1 MILNKRTHDEEY
13 SNVIGTK
20 EVEREARKTL
30 KFESDAFSKTLGP
43 YGMNTILEDR
53 NLAHRVTKDGYS
65 VYTSMVIYNRI
76 GRVILKLIQKIS
88 GSLNE
93 TVGDGTTSAVIVG
106 NELLR
111 LKRLI
116 KKHRIPPK
124 LLSRIVEHVKDDAIL
139 TIDKDY
145 TYKLDKLI
153 EDHRAQLESFG
164 DISDEER
171 LRILRGSSYYKV
183 IKNLA
188 SISLNNDYK
197 DGELVA
203 NIFTE
208 LNDPGNGFVNVEVS
222 TSADTHYDKD
232 RGFEIYRGMIMPEM
246 VTEPDGRTAQHSD
259 PKILLVKGTLMSEDV
274 ETIGR
279 VINYV
284 IGQLGQP
291 LVIIA
296 GGFSQAITET
306 FRQSILAYAERNKKI
321 MPLLCVEVDNESSY
335 GSQQFLDIEANVGG
349 QIITVGNGKNFPAE
363 ADGSLY
369 LKYLGSA
376 KKITCLSTART
387 RILEGRSSKSKVEH
401 RISEIDKQLAQL
413 KSEQHIDHYQEV
425 FKLNKRKACL
435 LNDMITLNI
444 GGNTIEEKE
453 SRRDLFDDAVRG
465 CKSAVVNGVC
475 KGGNTVVATYCK
487 YALESD
493 EKIKE
498 LAVSFFDK
506 YGYRDVL
513 SQKRMEKLIRSVLK
527 EIEIAYTRVYA
538 TILNNKFNNWSKSY
552 KLAKKCIDF
561 DTVYNLVSGKAEVWN
576 DFTSDYSVDHL
587 VINSRETDTQILNAA
602 TSILDLLMTSNQFIR
617 LPQIAQM
624 QKNM

>member
-116 KKHRIPPK
+116 KKHHIPPK

-153 EDHRAQLESFG
+153 EDHREQLESFG

-171 LRILRGSSYYKV
+171 LSILRGSSYYKV

-274 ETIGR
+274 EAIGR

-296 GGFSQAITET
+296 GGFSQAIAET

-498 LAVSFFDK
+498 LAISFFDK

-513 SQKRMEKLIRSVLK
+513 SQKKMEKLIRSVLK

-538 TILNNKFNNWSKSY
+538 TILNNKFNNWGKSY
-552 KLAKKCIDF
+552 KLAKKCIDS
-561 DTVYNLVSGKAEVWN
+561 DTVYNLVSGKAEVWD